1 MPRQRACPSQMDSAS
16 DNVTCIGGST
26 SPPEPMNP
34 SCQVLFHA
42 RVEWWI
48 ASAQGAIAMHAG
60 KNASRGSS
68 RCCKSLLRVGERDG
82 GVSPRD
88 GTRRKRR
95 KRRGLGWAPCSAC
108 EAEDREVNDE
118 TVRHDKVRD
127 VERPRSRRPRR
138 NHFCNHFSNHF
149 KSSFKLLIM
158 IQRLRDYDYPGYTHD
173 IRARSIFLSCRRKD
187 HRAVS

>member
-118 TVRHDKVRD
+118 SVPHDKVRD
-127 VERPRSRRPRR
+127 VERSRRPRR
-138 NHFCNHFSNHF
+138 NTSATI
-149 KSSFKLLIM
+149 SFKLLIM
-158 IQRLRDYDYPGYTHD
+158 IQRLRDYDYPGYPYTHD